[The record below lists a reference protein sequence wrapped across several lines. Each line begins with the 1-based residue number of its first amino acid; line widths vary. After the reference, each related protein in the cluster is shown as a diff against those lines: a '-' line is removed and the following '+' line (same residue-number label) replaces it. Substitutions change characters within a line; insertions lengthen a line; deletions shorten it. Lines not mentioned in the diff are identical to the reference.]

1 MIFVLWLKLNGIAYH
16 LFLRYMKLIR
26 GGNIQ
31 RRKQSHSLFF
41 ITRFVIGKKNIFLK
55 PVCWHWLILIRQ
67 NEINWWNEFLWVNY
81 IVVFIKTTF
90 DRFLSYFINW
100 LNQTTIFLTN
110 LLSDIRYCQQ
120 PIILFK
126 EVKLYQTVAYECRDL
141 KWSVG

>member
-1 MIFVLWLKLNGIAYH
+1 
-16 LFLRYMKLIR
+16 MKLIR
-26 GGNIQ
+26 GGNKQ

-41 ITRFVIGKKNIFLK
+41 ITRFVIGKKNISLK
-55 PVCWHWLILIRQ
+55 PVCWHWLILIRR
-67 NEINWWNEFLWVNY
+67 NKNKLVKWDLWVKY
-81 IVVFIKTTF
+81 IVVLIKNHYKYSSTAF
-90 DRFLSYFINW
+90 DRFLSYPINW
-100 LNQTTIFLTN
+100 LNQTAIFLTN